1 MEILLDW
8 DMVNFFKKTVTLE
21 SNSERDVESE
31 SACVNGEALGR
42 EIQREEEEERVALY
56 LSAYVS

>member
-1 MEILLDW
+1 
-8 DMVNFFKKTVTLE
+8 MVNFFKKTVTLE